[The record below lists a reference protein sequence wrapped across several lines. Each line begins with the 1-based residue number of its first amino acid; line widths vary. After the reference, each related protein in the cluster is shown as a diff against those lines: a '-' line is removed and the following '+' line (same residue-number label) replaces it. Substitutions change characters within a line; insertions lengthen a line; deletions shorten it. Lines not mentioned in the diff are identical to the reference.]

1 MTSCRPPSDDPPLR
15 LAPRQRRRGPLA
27 ERSAAR
33 LAHQSGGLGVPGS
46 NPGAPTK
53 IAAAI
58 AARRDAIPRAC
69 LHCDFGRFCTVSG
82 LTPRPVLVAED
93 RRAALSLGAPSSP
106 YPAQG
111 PQRPIKT
118 PTA

>member
-1 MTSCRPPSDDPPLR
+1 MVLPPLW
-15 LAPRQRRRGPLA
+15 AKGNSWQGPTRRYASLFRT
-27 ERSAAR
+27 
-33 LAHQSGGLGVPGS
+33 GGLGVPGS

-69 LHCDFGRFCTVSG
+69 LHCDFGRFCTVSA

-93 RRAALSLGAPSSP
+93 RRAASSLAAPSSP